1 MSFLI
6 GKIRLS
12 LPLRTA
18 NKKFMTNYNIMNS
31 NRKTLVREGVKVKV
45 HGYVRPADQFHKL
58 AHWEKVVNKMLAL
71 QAKGMSVRGGK
82 ITTDPAKPVASREW
96 LRLIDHYFGNLLE
109 VEAAQFGMSE
119 KNVLDFI
126 EDFINHRF
134 WAMRKHYE
142 DYFPDIDELKFGFL
156 SSRGDIEPYVE
167 IDDEFT
173 TQFYGS
179 ADNVKTVKHF
189 TDLRGMKNIERAIDE
204 GDDFDISTF
213 TVAVSPFFKSKSNV
227 ILTLKANV
235 KAAFRSDIKSLAL
248 DNGNRALNLHRLE
261 YPGEETNIC
270 PSLDM
275 CDGTLKTSLWNEII
289 ATPLEIIDV
298 EKVDE
303 AVITEVEEFQQ
314 AVKAR
319 HAKMKKRL
327 IGLGGA
333 KNTSPYIQKPS
344 YKRSKSAPAG
354 FGGS

>member
-1 MSFLI
+1 MV
-6 GKIRLS
+6 
-12 LPLRTA
+12 
-18 NKKFMTNYNIMNS
+18 NNKFMTNYSIMS
-31 NRKTLVREGVKVKV
+31 SKRKALANEGIKVKV

-71 QAKGMSVRGGK
+71 QTKGMSVRGGN
-82 ITTDPAKPVASREW
+82 ITTDPAKPVASQEW
-96 LRLIDHYFGNLLE
+96 LRLLDHYFGNLLE
-109 VEAAQFGMSE
+109 VETVQFGMSE

-134 WAMRKHYE
+134 WAMRRHYE

-156 SSRGDIEPYVE
+156 FSRGDIEPYVE
-167 IDDEFT
+167 IDEEFT
-173 TQFYGS
+173 EQLYGS
-179 ADNVKTVKHF
+179 TENVKTVKHF
-189 TDLRGMKNIERAIDE
+189 TDPRGMKTIERAIGE
-204 GDDFDISTF
+204 GKDFDISTF

-261 YPGEETNIC
+261 YPGDETNIC
-270 PSLDM
+270 PSLDV

-289 ATPLEIIDV
+289 ATPLEILDV
-298 EKVDE
+298 EKADE
-303 AVITEVEEFQQ
+303 SVITEIGDFQN
-314 AVKAR
+314 AVAAR
-319 HAKMKKRL
+319 HAGMKKRL
-327 IGLGGA
+327 IGLGGEA
-333 KNTSPYIQKPS
+333 NSAPYIKKPS

>member
-1 MSFLI
+1 
-6 GKIRLS
+6 
-12 LPLRTA
+12 
-18 NKKFMTNYNIMNS
+18 MTNYSIMS
-31 NRKTLVREGVKVKV
+31 SKRKALANEGIKVKV

-71 QAKGMSVRGGK
+71 QTKGMSVRGGK
-82 ITTDPAKPVASREW
+82 ITTDPAQPVASQEW
-96 LRLIDHYFGNLLE
+96 LRLLDHYFGNLLE
-109 VEAAQFGMSE
+109 VETVQFGMSE

-134 WAMRKHYE
+134 WAMRRHYE

-156 SSRGDIEPYVE
+156 FSRGDIEPYVE
-167 IDDEFT
+167 IDEEFT
-173 TQFYGS
+173 EQLYGS
-179 ADNVKTVKHF
+179 TENVKTVKHF
-189 TDLRGMKNIERAIDE
+189 TDPRGMKTIERAIGE
-204 GDDFDISTF
+204 GKDFDISTF

-261 YPGEETNIC
+261 YPGDETNIC
-270 PSLDM
+270 PSLDV

-289 ATPLEIIDV
+289 ATPLEILDV
-298 EKVDE
+298 EKADE
-303 AVITEVEEFQQ
+303 SVITEIGDFQN
-314 AVKAR
+314 AVAAR
-319 HAKMKKRL
+319 HAGMKKRL
-327 IGLGGA
+327 IGLGGEA
-333 KNTSPYIQKPS
+333 NSAPYIKKPS

>member
-1 MSFLI
+1 
-6 GKIRLS
+6 
-12 LPLRTA
+12 
-18 NKKFMTNYNIMNS
+18 MNS
-31 NRKTLVREGVKVKV
+31 NRKALVREGIKVKV

-58 AHWEKVVNKMLAL
+58 AHWERVVNEMLAL
-71 QAKGMSVRGGK
+71 QTKGMSVRGGK
-82 ITTDPAKPVASREW
+82 ITVVPDKPVASDRW
-96 LRLIDHYFGNLLE
+96 LKLIDRHFGYLLE
-109 VEAAQFGMSE
+109 NETVQFGMSE

-156 SSRGDIEPYVE
+156 FSRGDIEPYVE
-167 IDDEFT
+167 INDEFT
-173 TQFYGS
+173 EQFYGS
-179 ADNVKTVKHF
+179 TDNIKTVKHF
-189 TDLRGMKNIERAIDE
+189 TDLRGMKNIERAIAE

-213 TVAVSPFFKSKSNV
+213 TVVTTPFFKSKSNV

-261 YPGEETNIC
+261 YPGEDTNIC
-270 PSLDM
+270 PSLDV

-289 ATPLEIIDV
+289 ARPLEILEV
-298 EKVDE
+298 EKAAE
-303 AVITEVEEFQQ
+303 AVITEVEEFQR

-327 IGLGGA
+327 IGMGGQA
-333 KNTSPYIQKPS
+333 NTTPYNTKPS

>member
-1 MSFLI
+1 
-6 GKIRLS
+6 
-12 LPLRTA
+12 
-18 NKKFMTNYNIMNS
+18 MTNYSTMS
-31 NRKTLVREGVKVKV
+31 SSRKALLCEGIKVKV

-58 AHWEKVVNKMLAL
+58 AHWERVVNEMLAL
-71 QAKGMSVRGGK
+71 QTKGMSVRGGK
-82 ITTDPAKPVASREW
+82 ITVDPAKPVASQEW
-96 LRLIDHYFGNLLE
+96 LRLIDRYFGNLLE
-109 VEAAQFGMSE
+109 VETVQFGMSE

-126 EDFINHRF
+126 EDLINHRF

-156 SSRGDIEPYVE
+156 FSRGDIEPYVE

-173 TQFYGS
+173 EQFYGS

-189 TDLRGMKNIERAIDE
+189 TDPRGMKNIERAIAE

-213 TVAVSPFFKSKSNV
+213 TIAASPFFKSKSNV

-270 PSLDM
+270 PSLDI

-289 ATPLEIIDV
+289 ARPLEILEV
-298 EKVDE
+298 EKANE
-303 AVITEVEEFQQ
+303 EVIQEIEPYQKRMRELHP
-314 AVKAR
+314 R
-319 HAKMKKRL
+319 WKKRL
-327 IGLGGA
+327 IGMGGQ
-333 KNTSPYIQKPS
+333 KNSAPYNTKPS
-344 YKRSKSAPAG
+344 FKRSKSAPAG

>member
-1 MSFLI
+1 MVNS
-6 GKIRLS
+6 KS
-12 LPLRTA
+12 
-18 NKKFMTNYNIMNS
+18 MTNYSIMSS
-31 NRKTLVREGVKVKV
+31 NRKALVREGMKVKV

-58 AHWEKVVNKMLAL
+58 AHWEKVVNKMLSL
-71 QAKGMSVRGGK
+71 QTRGMSIRGGK
-82 ITTDPAKPVASREW
+82 ITIDPTQPAASREW
-96 LRLIDHYFGNLLE
+96 TKLLDHYFGNLLE
-109 VEAAQFGMSE
+109 AETVQFGMSE

-156 SSRGDIEPYVE
+156 FSRGDIEPYVE

-173 TQFYGS
+173 EQFYGS
-179 ADNVKTVKHF
+179 TENVKTVKHF
-189 TDLRGMKNIERAIDE
+189 TDPRGMKTIERAIGE
-204 GDDFDISTF
+204 GEDFDISTF
-213 TVAVSPFFKSKSNV
+213 TMAVSPFFKSKSNL

-270 PSLDM
+270 PSLDV
-275 CDGTLKTSLWNEII
+275 CDGGLKTSLWNEII
-289 ATPLEIIDV
+289 ATPLEILEV
-298 EKVDE
+298 EKADE

-319 HAKMKKRL
+319 HAGMKKRL
-327 IGLGGA
+327 IGMGGA
-333 KNTSPYIQKPS
+333 KNTAPYTSKPS

>member
-1 MSFLI
+1 MVNS
-6 GKIRLS
+6 
-12 LPLRTA
+12 
-18 NKKFMTNYNIMNS
+18 KFMTNYNIMNS
-31 NRKTLVREGVKVKV
+31 NRKALVREGIKVKV

-71 QAKGMSVRGGK
+71 QTKGMSVRGGK
-82 ITTDPAKPVASREW
+82 ITVDPAKPVVSQEW
-96 LRLIDHYFGNLLE
+96 LRLIDRYFGNLLE
-109 VEAAQFGMSE
+109 AETVQFGMSE

-156 SSRGDIEPYVE
+156 FSRGDIEPYVE

-179 ADNVKTVKHF
+179 TDNVKTVKHF
-189 TDLRGMKNIERAIDE
+189 TDPRGMKNIERAIAE

-213 TVAVSPFFKSKSNV
+213 TIAVSPFFKSKSNV

-270 PSLDM
+270 PSLDV

-289 ATPLEIIDV
+289 ATPLEILEV
-298 EKVDE
+298 EKAHDE
-303 AVITEVEEFQQ
+303 AVLTEVEEFQK
-314 AVKAR
+314 AVKAT
-319 HAKMKKRL
+319 HAGMKKRL
-327 IGLGGA
+327 IGLGGQP
-333 KNTSPYIQKPS
+333 NTAPYSSKPS
-344 YKRSKSAPAG
+344 MKRSKSAPAG

>member
-1 MSFLI
+1 
-6 GKIRLS
+6 
-12 LPLRTA
+12 
-18 NKKFMTNYNIMNS
+18 MTNYNIMNS

>member
-1 MSFLI
+1 MVNS
-6 GKIRLS
+6 
-12 LPLRTA
+12 
-18 NKKFMTNYNIMNS
+18 KFMTNYNIMNS
-31 NRKTLVREGVKVKV
+31 KRKAPVQEGIKIKV

-58 AHWEKVVNKMLAL
+58 AHWERVVNEMLAL
-71 QAKGMSVRGGK
+71 QTKGMSVRGGK
-82 ITTDPAKPVASREW
+82 ITVVPDKPVASERG
-96 LRLIDHYFGNLLE
+96 LKLIDRHFGYLLE
-109 VEAAQFGMSE
+109 NETVQFGMSE

-134 WAMRKHYE
+134 WALRKHYE

-156 SSRGDIEPYVE
+156 FSRGDIEPYVE
-167 IDDEFT
+167 INDEFT
-173 TQFYGS
+173 EQFYGS
-179 ADNVKTVKHF
+179 TDNIKTVKHF
-189 TDLRGMKNIERAIDE
+189 TDLRGMKNIERAIAE

-213 TVAVSPFFKSKSNV
+213 TVANSPFFKSKSNV

-248 DNGNRALNLHRLE
+248 DNGNRALNLHRLD

-270 PSLDM
+270 PSLDL

-289 ATPLEIIDV
+289 ARPLEILEV
-298 EKVDE
+298 EKAAE
-303 AVITEVEEFQQ
+303 AVITEVEEYQR

-327 IGLGGA
+327 IGLGGQP
-333 KNTSPYIQKPS
+333 NTTPYKAKPS

-354 FGGS
+354 FGGL

>member
-1 MSFLI
+1 
-6 GKIRLS
+6 
-12 LPLRTA
+12 
-18 NKKFMTNYNIMNS
+18 MTNYSIMS
-31 NRKTLVREGVKVKV
+31 SKRKALVREGIKVKV

-71 QAKGMSVRGGK
+71 QTKGMSVRGGK
-82 ITTDPAKPVASREW
+82 ITTDPAQPVASQEW
-96 LRLIDHYFGNLLE
+96 LRLLDHYFGNLLE
-109 VEAAQFGMSE
+109 VETVQFGMSE

-134 WAMRKHYE
+134 WAMRRHYE

-156 SSRGDIEPYVE
+156 FSRGDIEPYVE
-167 IDDEFT
+167 IDEEFT
-173 TQFYGS
+173 EQLYGS
-179 ADNVKTVKHF
+179 TENVKTVKHF
-189 TDLRGMKNIERAIDE
+189 TDPRGMKTIERAIGE
-204 GDDFDISTF
+204 GKDFDISTF

-261 YPGEETNIC
+261 YPGDETNIC
-270 PSLDM
+270 PSLDI
-275 CDGTLKTSLWNEII
+275 CDGSLKTSLWNEII
-289 ATPLEIIDV
+289 ATPLEILEV
-298 EKVDE
+298 EKADE
-303 AVITEVEEFQQ
+303 AVITEVEEFQK

-319 HAKMKKRL
+319 HAGMKKRL
-327 IGLGGA
+327 IGFGGESNSA
-333 KNTSPYIQKPS
+333 PYTKKPS

>member
-1 MSFLI
+1 MVNS
-6 GKIRLS
+6 
-12 LPLRTA
+12 
-18 NKKFMTNYNIMNS
+18 KFMTNYSIMNS
-31 NRKTLVREGVKVKV
+31 NRKALVREGIKVKV

-71 QAKGMSVRGGK
+71 QTKGMSVRGGK
-82 ITTDPAKPVASREW
+82 ITTVPDKPVASQRW
-96 LRLIDHYFGNLLE
+96 LKLIDRYFGYLLE
-109 VEAAQFGMSE
+109 NETVQFGMSE

-134 WAMRKHYE
+134 WAMRRHYE

-156 SSRGDIEPYVE
+156 FSRGDIEPYVE

-173 TQFYGS
+173 EQFYGS
-179 ADNVKTVKHF
+179 TDNVKTVKHF
-189 TDLRGMKNIERAIDE
+189 TDPRGMKNIERAIAE

-213 TVAVSPFFKSKSNV
+213 TMAVSPFFKSKSNV

-270 PSLDM
+270 PSLDV

-289 ATPLEIIDV
+289 ARPLEILEV
-298 EKVDE
+298 EKAAE
-303 AVITEVEEFQQ
+303 AVITEVEEFQK

-327 IGLGGA
+327 IGMGGQA
-333 KNTSPYIQKPS
+333 NTTPYNTKPS
-344 YKRSKSAPAG
+344 MKRSKSAPAG